1 MTLKNKQWKNGNEKL
16 MAILIP
22 SLDAAKVAKQKPTE
36 GEVFLL
42 EFLAKHF
49 DDNVEVYFQPCFNG
63 DRPDIV
69 LMSPNLGVII
79 IEVKDWKLSLYDID
93 NNNKWSVRHI
103 SQGVKSP
110 FQQVYAYKKNFF
122 EIHVNGLLEKSLKSA
137 SFFKV
142 IKTYVYF
149 HDGSKSS
156 VENLYVPHLDRLNAE
171 SRNNDYKSKKIDFI
185 AYEKKREWI
194 ERGKHRFERDVSVA
208 LYKDKLSKITFPIK
222 AKNSIFDESVYREFK
237 RLLNPP
243 YHYAS
248 EGKPPTYSDKQ
259 GKLIQ
264 SAMKERAKI
273 CGLAGSGKTVVLAG
287 RAVNAH
293 KRHKG
298 RVLILTFNI
307 TLGSYI
313 HDKISAV
320 REDFPWSAFDINN
333 YHRFITT
340 ALNNSSIEIEVPEH
354 LHYDGNDS
362 AEARRL
368 AAERDRYLELKYY
381 SNLSLFENEK
391 IKTIYDTILIDEIQD
406 YKPEWIK
413 IIRSYFLEKDG
424 EMLLFGDE
432 KQNIYKRALDG
443 ERRSKVVEGF
453 GSWVKLT
460 KSYRYAKDSPIIHLV
475 DAFQKKFLLHEYEMD
490 SDESFQLSL
499 TNIGVQAY
507 NTFDRRELTLVAKQ
521 IINIAKE
528 HDLHPNDI
536 SVISSQEIVLR
547 ELDHVL
553 RTSEKHKERTL
564 CAFPSLEVAQHPKY
578 SKKYQEISSAKK
590 KGFNLNSGVMKL
602 SSTHSF
608 KGFESP
614 LIFLLVNNKDS
625 PEMVFTGLTRAKENL
640 VIFLEKDSPYLE
652 FFSKHL
658 NRLEVS
664 AGASTALVAVLD
676 LTPIGQ

>member
-1 MTLKNKQWKNGNEKL
+1 

-22 SLDAAKVAKQKPTE
+22 SLDAAKIAKQKPTE

-42 EFLAKHF
+42 EFLEKHF
-49 DDNVEVYFQPCFNG
+49 GDNVEVYFQPCFNG

-69 LMSPNLGVII
+69 LMSPDLGVII
-79 IEVKDWKLSLYDID
+79 IEVKDWRLNLYEID
-93 NNNKWSVRHI
+93 SNNKWSVRHI
-103 SQGVKSP
+103 SQRVKSP

-137 SFFKV
+137 AFFKV

-156 VENLYVPHLDRLNAE
+156 VENLYGPHLNRLNAE
-171 SRNNDYKSKKIDFI
+171 SRNNEDDYKSKKIDFV
-185 AYEKKREWI
+185 AYEKKRDWI
-194 ERGKHRFERDVSVA
+194 ERGKHRFERDVSFA
-208 LYKDKLSKITFPIK
+208 LYKEKLSKITFPIK
-222 AKNSIFDESVYREFK
+222 AKDSIFDESVYAEFK

-259 GKLIQ
+259 VKLIQ
-264 SAMKERAKI
+264 SAMKARAKI

-340 ALNNSSIEIEVPEH
+340 ALNNSSIEIEIPEH

-362 AEARRL
+362 TEARRL
-368 AAERDRYLELKYY
+368 AAERDRYLESKYY
-381 SNLSLFENEK
+381 SNLSLFENEE
-391 IKTIYDTILIDEIQD
+391 IKTTYDTILIDEIQD
-406 YKPEWIK
+406 YKQEWIK
-413 IIRSYFLEKDG
+413 MIRSYFLAEDG

-460 KSYRYAKDSPIIHLV
+460 KSYRYAKDSPIIPLV
-475 DAFQKKFLLHEYEMD
+475 NAFQKIFLLQEYEID

-499 TNIGVQAY
+499 TNIGIQAY
-507 NTFDRRELTLVAKQ
+507 NTFDRSNVTLIATQ
-521 IINIAKE
+521 IIDIAKE

-536 SVISSQEIVLR
+536 SIISSQEIILR

-553 RTSEKHKERTL
+553 RTSEMHKERTL
-564 CAFPSLEVAQHPKY
+564 CAFPSLEVTQHPKY

-602 SSTHSF
+602 SSIHSF

-640 VIFLEKDSPYLE
+640 MVFLERDSPYLE
-652 FFSKHL
+652 FFSQHL

-664 AGASTALVAVLD
+664 ASASTASVAALD
-676 LTPIGQ
+676 LTSIGH